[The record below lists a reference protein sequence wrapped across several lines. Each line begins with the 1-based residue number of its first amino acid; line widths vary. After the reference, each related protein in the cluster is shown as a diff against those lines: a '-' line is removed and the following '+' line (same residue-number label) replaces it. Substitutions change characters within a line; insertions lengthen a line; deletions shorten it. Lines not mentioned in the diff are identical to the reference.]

1 MAACSRARRS
11 KLHSPTTWC
20 SASNLKTHPNN
31 PPGWTITIT
40 PATDSQ
46 SDYAMVA
53 TPPYRFSNTR
63 YVNTAYGITAEAA
76 LSWTPR
82 AFAFVA
88 GASAF
93 ESATEALGVLLWP
106 GNYTQAEA
114 AQAETALGEV
124 PTYPG
129 LFWIEDG
136 ATTVTRDPS
145 PRGVID
151 WIRFRAELCAPE
163 SPAR

>member
-1 MAACSRARRS
+1 MGSRQKRRS
-11 KLHSPTTWC
+11 LGRRGRSP
-20 SASNLKTHPNN
+20 SS
-31 PPGWTITIT
+31 
-40 PATDSQ
+40 PA
-46 SDYAMVA
+46 
-53 TPPYRFSNTR
+53 
-63 YVNTAYGITAEAA
+63 
-76 LSWTPR
+76 
-82 AFAFVA
+82 
-88 GASAF
+88 ASAF
-93 ESATEALGVLLWP
+93 ETATEALGVLLWP

-129 LFWIEDG
+129 LFWIEEG

-151 WIRFRAELCAPE
+151 WIRFRAELCPPE